1 MLLLNHEAI
10 YRKQDV
16 MFSHADYFRKRSKE
30 SKPLRVYAVIKGKSK
45 RQVFPEGAIEELRS
59 RLEIDETSETG
70 LRWKDVDK
78 NRKHL
83 RGKPAGGPGGK
94 DESYFVICNF
104 CIQGILYKILVSHI
118 VWMLATNEMI
128 KAGLVVNHKNRIRK
142 DNRFEN
148 LTLETYSSNNTN
160 KAATGK
166 SGYKNVNIYKKENKG
181 GEEVITYRSRFSW
194 EGVDYCSVSNAL
206 SVHACYVFVLGWEL
220 LTSGK
225 VPLACVKSQT
235 DEYLCGSELER
246 AMKECADK
254 GIPITPPKY
263 KTLYEYIASVEVA

>member
-1 MLLLNHEAI
+1 MLTAEELRT
-10 YRKQDV
+10 Y
-16 MFSHADYFRKRSKE
+16 KRNWSRARAAE
-30 SKPLRVYAVIKGKSK
+30 SKASRKYLVIQGKAK
-45 RQVFPEGAIEELRS
+45 RQVFPEGTIEELRS

-83 RGKPAGGPGGK
+83 RGKPAGSLGGNK
-94 DESYFVICNF
+94 CTYFAICNIR
-104 CIQGILYKILVSHI
+104 IQDALYKILVSHI
-118 VWMLATNEMI
+118 VWMLVTNEMI
-128 KAGLVVNHKNRIRK
+128 KAGFVVNHKNRIRT

-160 KAATGK
+160 KATTGK
-166 SGYKNVNIYKKENKG
+166 SGYKNVHVH
-181 GEEVITYRSRFSW
+181 GEKYISNFAWLGISYRSA
-194 EGVDYCSVSNAL
+194 VNAL

-225 VPLACVKSQT
+225 VPIGCVKSQT
-235 DEYLCGSELER
+235 DEYLCGSDLER

-263 KTLYEYIASVEVA
+263 KTLYEYIASVEGS